1 MPYTDAKPTDS
12 KENLLNDILAAA
24 NQRHMPGLPLRPF
37 AALMVKVADETGET
51 VADLKAHI
59 TRLNDRNAKLQS
71 WVVALAVAALLSTV
85 VQAAVAVYPLFT
97 ARQASAS
104 DRVSEVTDRAE
115 PAAPN
120 ASPSTPAAT
129 PSPPVAVPLAQS
141 ATQPASSAST
151 SSPTPR

>member
-1 MPYTDAKPTDS
+1 MSFTDAKPTDS
-12 KENLLNDILAAA
+12 KENLLNDIFVAA
-24 NQRHMPGLPLRPF
+24 NQQHMPGLPLRPF
-37 AALMVKVADETGET
+37 AALMVKVANETGET

-71 WVVALAVAALLSTV
+71 WVVALALAALLSTI
-85 VQAAVAVYPLFT
+85 VQTAVAVYPLFA

-115 PAAPN
+115 STAPD
-120 ASPSTPAAT
+120 ASPSTPATT
-129 PSPPVAVPLAQS
+129 PSPPAAMPLAQS